1 MTTSV
6 VDVNAITSGYR
17 SNAFNAPR
25 FGIGF
30 VPYRRIRPYCTAKIR
45 EEMMREQAAYIAQP
59 SFEIVSRRAILQG
72 GAAFLALGL
81 NPSFSMSAVMPRDQ
95 KLELFAFRAPASDYS
110 VFAVVLP
117 DSSAR
122 PTPRAGAVVHIH
134 AGRESWALPIGSDG
148 STTGQ
153 ESHAFVGPVH
163 FSAQDPSATRLAVVF
178 ETPTNSAKPD
188 ETIDV
193 WAEVRWRDGSRSRVG
208 SPVVAEIVARDP
220 SLSEVYHEITPDLDH
235 ALLQEALAF
244 RLATM
249 SLGAE
254 DPEMR
259 GHRLA
264 SMLLP
269 DVIRYRP
276 GAPIGFNFAGRNG
289 RHPSDSAQAVVD
301 TVIAGVVLPGRAS
314 EAVKLA
320 SEFPYFSTP
329 GAIS

>member
-1 MTTSV
+1 M
-6 VDVNAITSGYR
+6 R
-17 SNAFNAPR
+17 SSDLFISRPR
-25 FGIGF
+25 IL
-30 VPYRRIRPYCTAKIR
+30 RPR
-45 EEMMREQAAYIAQP
+45 GWQ
-59 SFEIVSRRAILQG
+59 
-72 GAAFLALGL
+72 
-81 NPSFSMSAVMPRDQ
+81 SFS
-95 KLELFAFRAPASDYS
+95 K
-110 VFAVVLP
+110 
-117 DSSAR
+117 R
-122 PTPRAGAVVHIH
+122 PPTRRNP
-134 AGRESWALPIGSDG
+134 
-148 STTGQ
+148 
-153 ESHAFVGPVH
+153 
-163 FSAQDPSATRLAVVF
+163 TRLSTFGRRSVG
-178 ETPTNSAKPD
+178 ETAQGRGSAAPS
-188 ETIDV
+188 
-193 WAEVRWRDGSRSRVG
+193 SRKLS
-208 SPVVAEIVARDP
+208 RDP

-289 RHPSDSAQAVVD
+289 RHPSDPTQAVVD

>member
-1 MTTSV
+1 
-6 VDVNAITSGYR
+6 
-17 SNAFNAPR
+17 
-25 FGIGF
+25 
-30 VPYRRIRPYCTAKIR
+30 
-45 EEMMREQAAYIAQP
+45 MMRERAAIIAQP
-59 SFEIVSRRAILQG
+59 SLGAVSRRTILQG

-95 KLELFAFRAPASDYS
+95 KFELFAFRAPASDCS
-110 VFAVVLP
+110 VFAAVLP
-117 DSSAR
+117 DGGAK
-122 PTPRAGAVVHIH
+122 PMQRADAVVHIH
-134 AGRESWALPIGSDG
+134 VGRESRALPIGSDG

-153 ESHAFVGPVH
+153 DGLAFVGPIH
-163 FSAQDPSATRLAVVF
+163 FSTQDPSATRLAVVF
-178 ETPTNSAKPD
+178 ETPTSSAKPD

-193 WAEVRWRDGSRSRVG
+193 WAEVRWGDGSRSRVG

-235 ALLQEALAF
+235 ALLEEALAS

-249 SLGAE
+249 SLAVE

-289 RHPSDSAQAVVD
+289 RHPSDSTQAVVD
-301 TVIAGVVLPGRAS
+301 TMIAGVVLPGRAS

-320 SEFPYFSTP
+320 SEFPYFPTS